1 MALQYHRLYLI
12 THICGHTVPLKSLSA
27 LTRQQIYQREA
38 EPCQRCQKA
47 SALGPS
53 PARKT
58 NALRKPNA
66 RVYKTA
72 RRYEGAYQA
81 LCRKFPDGKVPVDAF
96 ACILGIGTSPVYKWF
111 QKTTS
116 DLTSLRVEN
125 GCVCKG
131 G

>member
-12 THICGHTVPLKSLSA
+12 THTCGHTAPLKSLSA

-47 SALGPS
+47 PALGLS
-53 PARKT
+53 PARK
-58 NALRKPNA
+58 RKPNA
-66 RVYKTA
+66 QVHKTA
-72 RRYEGAYQA
+72 RRYEGAYRD
-81 LCRKFPDGKVPVDAF
+81 LSPMYPGGKVPVDAF

-111 QKTTS
+111 QKSTA
-116 DLTSLRVEN
+116 DLTSLRVGN

-131 G
+131 R